1 MAGVQ
6 ESGAR
11 SSIASSVCPTSAVG
25 GIDQPSL
32 EQHCQFFLVQGL
44 AASSRR
50 SYSSGQRHFI
60 TFCVQMCKLHPSGPP
75 CPTDEWTLCLFATF
89 LARSVQHSSIK
100 VYLSAV
106 RSLHIE
112 EGFPNPLVNCLRLQ
126 RVVRG
131 IKRTLGSS
139 QVQRLPITDEILLII
154 FNSLDLSLP
163 DHSMFWAACTLAYF
177 GFLRSAE
184 LTVPNDPI
192 WPVSPLLFTW
202 VLSISL

>member
-1 MAGVQ
+1 MG
-6 ESGAR
+6 
-11 SSIASSVCPTSAVG
+11 
-25 GIDQPSL
+25 
-32 EQHCQFFLVQGL
+32 
-44 AASSRR
+44 
-50 SYSSGQRHFI
+50 
-60 TFCVQMCKLHPSGPP
+60 KLHPSGSP

-112 EGFPNPLVNCLRLQ
+112 EGFPDPLVNCLRLQ

-131 IKRTLGSS
+131 IKRIQGSS

-163 DHSMFWAACTLAYF
+163 DH
-177 GFLRSAE
+177 
-184 LTVPNDPI
+184 
-192 WPVSPLLFTW
+192 
-202 VLSISL
+202 